1 LTRGSNLVA
10 IAVAS
15 AVVVGTVLFVLL
27 YEEPTPRKVFG
38 AQYEELL

>member
-15 AVVVGTVLFVLL
+15 AVVGTVLFVLL